1 MSESPDTLAQQIAA
15 LEAALELPLP
25 EESRRQL
32 LDKLQ
37 ALQAAVA
44 PTGDVVAGDKVGG
57 DKVTGD
63 KIVEPRGAVDLRD
76 NARVTGVV
84 VGVNTGAIQAFFGA
98 QPPINA
104 KELLDSYLESL
115 LIDHAHLRLG
125 KLLGKE
131 QTGREQAVVPTLS
144 LRAVYTSLATNARL
158 HGADFHLD
166 REALQQELRAGDPSA
181 VLPDQARLAA
191 YATPEQF
198 GSLRSGVVIT
208 SEFAGLF
215 TDQWQTSW
223 FTASQVRDRTA
234 KIAGQWLRPELAVEA
249 VAIHPRLVLLGNP
262 GSGKST
268 VLRYLL
274 VSLVEALRA
283 GGDAVLD
290 LRGWEKVTPLPTPL
304 FCQLGRVAKA
314 LGDDPARD
322 LETLID
328 VLLGPV
334 VAGVLR
340 QGLRDTVLQAWRT
353 GGALLCLDG
362 LDEVSGVPEPTRA
375 GRRSR
380 RERVADAIRQ
390 LAAQI
395 GRTRMVVTCRVK
407 PYEQSAAWQ
416 LADPWVVRTIEPF
429 AFGQVRHF
437 VPTWYAQTCASP
449 EAAKYAPDQAQAR
462 AETLV
467 TAIVNKPGLRVIT
480 SSPLLLTMLVLLH
493 YNQKQL
499 PDERADVYEELVKLL
514 LERWEGIR
522 SADKDRREIGIGERL
537 GLPHLRADHLRP
549 VIHAIAFEAHR
560 QMVDG
565 RGVVPERL
573 VRDQLDAFFA
583 REIDPDDPA
592 GVRRVAYVE
601 KTDQFLDLL
610 VNETGLVQPE
620 GDATYVLPHLTFE
633 EYLAACHLAGR
644 GDLNL
649 TYTQWC
655 AAGDRWREPL
665 LLLMGRLRQQE
676 KFDTIFGWLQ
686 LLLAEKEPSD
696 QRQRDLLLAAAC
708 YEDLGRR
715 RLLARYVPEPAV
727 VAFERQ
733 LRAML
738 VETLERPDP
747 ALLLAQ
753 RVEAGDALGR
763 LGDPRVPVTVD
774 AWRTELAR
782 RNEDFGRPPGY
793 WCYVRPATYRIGGWE
808 KREKTANIILPAI
821 WIARYPITVAQF
833 APFVEQG
840 YGTDAK
846 RWWTPEGWKWKQE
859 RPRTQPAVWNE
870 APYDGPNQPVIGVAW
885 YEATAFCAWLTEQ
898 LADTLPAG
906 HVVCLPTEAEWEAAA
921 AYGWSGQRRAY
932 PWGKEEPTPERAI
945 YDASTLGQPAPIGCC
960 PAGAA
965 ACGALDMA
973 GNVWEMMA
981 SSYGSYPARSGEVAK
996 DFTTDAYDV
1005 PWRGGSWAQ
1014 RSTSVRC
1021 GARSWSHPVVDD
1033 GNGFRVVVAP
1043 HLAH

>member
-1 MSESPDTLAQQIAA
+1 MSESPDTRAQQIAA
-15 LEAALELPLP
+15 LEAALQLPLP
-25 EESRRQL
+25 DESRRQL
-32 LDKLQ
+32 LASLQ
-37 ALQAAVA
+37 ALQGTAALS
-44 PTGDVVAGDKVGG
+44 GDVVVGDKVGG

-63 KIVEPRGAVDLRD
+63 KIVDPQGSVNVSDD
-76 NARVTGVV
+76 ARVAGVV
-84 VGVNTGAIQAFFGA
+84 VGVNTGVIHAFFGA

-104 KELLDSYLESL
+104 KALLDNYLESL
-115 LIDHAHLRLG
+115 LLEHAHLRLG

-131 QTGREQAVVPTLS
+131 QTGREQAVVPALA

-158 HGADFHLD
+158 PVADFRLA
-166 REALQQELRAGDPSA
+166 REVLHQQLRAGDPSA
-181 VLPDQARLAA
+181 VLPDQARLA
-191 YATPEQF
+191 
-198 GSLRSGVVIT
+198 SLDMPQERGFPAVPHAGVAAIA
-208 SEFAGLF
+208 AGLL

-223 FTASQVRDRTA
+223 RAALEGRDRQTA
-234 KIAGQWLRPELAVEA
+234 IAGQWLRPELAVEA
-249 VAIHPRLVLLGNP
+249 VAAHPRLVLLGNP

-274 VSLVEALRA
+274 VSLAEALLA
-283 GGDAVLD
+283 GRNAGLD
-290 LRGWEKVTPLPTPL
+290 LRGWEHVRSLPTPL

-314 LGDDPARD
+314 LDDNPERD
-322 LETLID
+322 LEILID

-334 VAGVLR
+334 AAGILR
-340 QGLRDTVLQAWRT
+340 QGLPDTVLQAWRT

-362 LDEVSGVPEPTRA
+362 LDEVSGVPEPTRD

-390 LAAQI
+390 LGAQI
-395 GRTRMVVTCRVK
+395 GRTRIVVTCRVK
-407 PYEQSAAWQ
+407 PYQQSAAWQ
-416 LADPWVVRTIEPF
+416 LADPWLVRTIEPF

-437 VPTWYAQTCASP
+437 VPTWYAQTCAAG
-449 EAAKYAPDQAQAR
+449 AAKYAPDQAQAR

-467 TAIVNKPGLRVIT
+467 TAITTKPGLRAIT
-480 SSPLLLTMLVLLH
+480 ASPLLLTMLVLLH

-522 SADKDRREIGIGERL
+522 STDKDRRVVGIGERL

-549 VIHAIAFEAHR
+549 VVHAIAFEAHR
-560 QMVDG
+560 LAVDG

-583 REIDPDDPA
+583 REIDPDDPG

-610 VNETGLVQPE
+610 VNETGLIQPE

-644 GDLNL
+644 GDIKLV
-649 TYTQWC
+649 YAQWC

-686 LLLAEKEPSD
+686 LLLAEKEPLD

-715 RLLARYVPEPAV
+715 RLLARYIPEPAV

-733 LRAML
+733 LRALL

-753 RVEAGDALGR
+753 RIEVGDALGR
-763 LGDPRVPVTVD
+763 LGDERVPVTLD
-774 AWRTELAR
+774 AWRAELAR
-782 RNEDFGRPPGY
+782 RNEDFGSPAGY
-793 WCYVRPATYRIGGWE
+793 WCYVRSGTYRIGGWE
-808 KREKTANIILPAI
+808 QREQTANITLPAI
-821 WIARYPITVAQF
+821 WIARFPITGAQF
-833 APFVEQG
+833 APFVEVG
-840 YGTDAK
+840 YSPDAK
-846 RWWTPEGWKWKQE
+846 HWWTPNGWQWKQNE
-859 RPRTQPAVWNE
+859 QRTEPYVWNR
-870 APYDGPNQPVIGVAW
+870 PLYVTW
-885 YEATAFCAWLTEQ
+885 YEATAFAAWLTEQ
-898 LADTLPAG
+898 LGEALPAG
-906 HVVCLPTEAEWEAAA
+906 YTVRLLTEAEWEAAA
-921 AYGWSGQRRAY
+921 AYDEAKQRRLY
-932 PWGKEEPTPERAI
+932 PWGDDEPTTEHAI
-945 YDASTLGQPAPIGCC
+945 YDASNLGRPVPVGCC
-960 PAGAA
+960 PSGAA

-981 SSYGSYPARSGEVAK
+981 SSLKKYPDQSNIVEK
-996 DFTTDAYDV
+996 DFTSGELDV
-1005 PWRGGSWAQ
+1005 PYRGGSYYNN
-1014 RSTSVRC
+1014 STYVRC
-1021 GARSWSHPVVDD
+1021 GARDRGYPDYVSRV
-1033 GNGFRVVVAP
+1033 GFGFRVVVAP
-1043 HLAH
+1043 RSH